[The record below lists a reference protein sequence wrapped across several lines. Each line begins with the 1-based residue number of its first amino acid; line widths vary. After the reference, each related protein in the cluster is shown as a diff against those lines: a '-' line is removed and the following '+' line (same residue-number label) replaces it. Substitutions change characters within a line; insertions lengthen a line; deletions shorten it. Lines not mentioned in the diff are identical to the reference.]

1 MFKKTPKSSI
11 PRNALPVRKAPK
23 NPYGFFRALSSGSPV
38 VYASM
43 ILMGLGNIL
52 AGQLLKGLLFLGI
65 EALFVMYMMAP
76 EGGIFY
82 LKLLPSLGDREMQEI
97 WDDEIYA
104 YTYIMGDDSKLILL
118 YGVVA
123 ICVIALMIVVWRAS
137 VCSSYKSSCLCRQG
151 KGKAGYWTEVKAA
164 AKELM
169 AKWRKPLKNKNH
181 DRIFCGAMAVV
192 VYPVSCVKGLFAWQK
207 KRNIPNFLAEIKAL
221 FDANA
226 HKLMMFLPVA
236 LLCVFTVVPLLYMMS
251 MAFTDYNKTNYVL
264 FNWVGF
270 KNFVSIFDSTSSIGR
285 QFGDVLLWTIIWAIF
300 ATFLNFIFGTIVA
313 IIINRNGTRCKG
325 LWRGLLSLTIAVPQ
339 FVSLMVIR
347 SMLQPEGI
355 VNRMLMDAG
364 IISERLPF
372 MTDVTWTRVTVIIV
386 NLWVGIP
393 YTIMQVTG
401 ILKNIPAEQYE
412 AARID
417 GAGAFQQFKNITV
430 PYMLF
435 VMTPYLITQF
445 TGNINNFNVIYLTTR
460 GEPLG
465 VGNTAGGTDLL
476 VTWLYKLSVDKQ
488 NYSMAAV
495 VGIFTFVVLSIV
507 SLITYRSTGS
517 YKDEEGFK

>member
-1 MFKKTPKSSI
+1 MSKNTAPKTEAPQ
-11 PRNALPVRKAPK
+11 NALPVVRKVQK
-23 NPYGFFRALSSGSPV
+23 NPYGLLKAIAGGGPIVWLSMLV
-38 VYASM
+38 
-43 ILMGLGNIL
+43 MGFGNIC
-52 AGQLLKGLLFLGI
+52 AGQFIKGLLFMAI
-65 EALFVMYMMAP
+65 EALFFMYMFSP
-76 EGGIFY
+76 EGGIHW

-97 WDDEIYA
+97 WDPDEFVYK
-104 YTYIMGDDSKLILL
+104 YIPGDDSKLILL

-123 ICVIALMIVVWRAS
+123 ICIIVGLIIMWRSS
-137 VCSSYKSSCLCRQG
+137 VCS
-151 KGKAGYWTEVKAA
+151 GY
-164 AKELM
+164 
-169 AKWRKPLKNKNH
+169 
-181 DRIFCGAMAVV
+181 
-192 VYPVSCVKGLFAWQK
+192 
-207 KRNIPNFLAEIKAL
+207 KAL
-221 FDANA
+221 CLRRRKEKVPNIIDDVKSLADDNI
-226 HKLMMFLPVA
+226 HKLLMFLPVA
-236 LLCVFTVVPLLYMMS
+236 FLLVFTVVPLIYMMV
-251 MAFTDYNKTNYVL
+251 MAFTDYDKSHYVL

-270 KNFVSIFDSTSSIGR
+270 DNFISIFDKGSTIGK
-285 QFGDVLLWTIIWAIF
+285 QFGEVLTWTIIWAFF

-313 IIINRNGTRCKG
+313 ILINREGTRCKG

-355 VNRMLMDAG
+355 INRMLLEAG
-364 IISERLPF
+364 WISERLPF
-372 MTDVTWTRVTVIIV
+372 MTDTTWARVTVIIV

-417 GAGAFQQFKNITV
+417 GANALQQVKNITV
-430 PYMLF
+430 PYMRF

-460 GEPLG
+460 GDPLG

-488 NYSMAAV
+488 KYALAAV
-495 VGIFTFVVLSIV
+495 IGIFTFVVLSIV
-507 SLITYRSTGS
+507 SLVTYRSTGS

>member
-1 MFKKTPKSSI
+1 MSKIAPVTEAPK
-11 PRNALPVRKAPK
+11 NALPVVRKVQK
-23 NPYGFFRALSSGSPV
+23 NPYGFFRSIAKGGPIVWL
-38 VYASM
+38 SM
-43 ILMGLGNIL
+43 IVMGLGNIC
-52 AGQLLKGLLFLGI
+52 AGQFIKGLLFLAI
-65 EALFVMYMMAP
+65 EVLFFRYMMAP
-76 EGGIFY
+76 EGGLHYI
-82 LKLLPSLGDREMQEI
+82 KLLPSLGDREMQEI
-97 WDDEIYA
+97 WDDEEFVYK
-104 YTYIMGDDSKLILL
+104 YIMGDDSKLILL

-123 ICVIALMIVVWRAS
+123 ICIIALMIVIWRMS
-137 VCSSYKSSCLCRQG
+137 VCSGYKAISLRR
-151 KGKAGYWTEVKAA
+151 K
-164 AKELM
+164 KE
-169 AKWRKPLKNKNH
+169 K
-181 DRIFCGAMAVV
+181 V
-192 VYPVSCVKGLFAWQK
+192 
-207 KRNIPNFLAEIKAL
+207 PNFLQELKSL
-221 FDANA
+221 LDENV
-226 HKLMMFLPVA
+226 HKLLMFVPVA
-236 LLCVFTVVPLLYMMS
+236 LLGVFTIVPLVYMMS

-270 KNFVSIFDSTSSIGR
+270 KNFVTIFDPNSSIGK

-313 IIINRNGTRCKG
+313 ILINRDGTKCKG

-364 IISERLPF
+364 IISTRLPF
-372 MTDVTWTRVTVIIV
+372 MTDSTWARVMVIVV

-417 GAGAFQQFKNITV
+417 GANAFQQFWNITV

-445 TGNINNFNVIYLTTR
+445 TGNINNFNVIYLHTR

-465 VGNTAGGTDLL
+465 VGNTAGDTDLL

-488 NYSMAAV
+488 NYSIAAV
-495 VGIFTFVVLSIV
+495 IGIFTFVVLSIV

>member
-1 MFKKTPKSSI
+1 MTGPKI
-11 PRNALPVRKAPK
+11 KVQK
-23 NPYGFFRALSSGSPV
+23 NPYRLSQAISKGGIAVWVSMLIMGF
-38 VYASM
+38 
-43 ILMGLGNIL
+43 GNL
-52 AGQLLKGLLFLGI
+52 CAGQFVKGLLFLAI
-65 EALFVMYMMAP
+65 EALFIFYMFSP
-76 EGGIFY
+76 EGGIHY

-97 WDDEIYA
+97 WDPDEFVYK
-104 YTYIMGDDSKLILL
+104 YIMGDDSKLILL

-123 ICVIALMIVVWRAS
+123 IFCIAGILIVWYTS
-137 VCSSYKSSCLCRQG
+137 VCSGYKAVSQRRR
-151 KGKAGYWTEVKAA
+151 
-164 AKELM
+164 KEKVPGFIDDIKSLFDGNVHKLLM
-169 AKWRKPLKNKNH
+169 A
-181 DRIFCGAMAVV
+181 I
-192 VYPVSCVKGLFAWQK
+192 
-207 KRNIPNFLAEIKAL
+207 
-221 FDANA
+221 
-226 HKLMMFLPVA
+226 PVA
-236 LLCVFTVVPLLYMMS
+236 LLVVFTIVPLVYMMA

-264 FNWVGF
+264 FNWVGLD
-270 KNFVSIFDSTSSIGR
+270 NFVSIFDPNSAIGK
-285 QFGDVLLWTIIWAIF
+285 QFGEVLLWTIIWAIF

-313 IIINRNGTRCKG
+313 ILINRDGTKLKG

-355 VNRMLMDAG
+355 INRMLMEWG
-364 IISERLPF
+364 WINERLPF
-372 MTDVTWTRVTVIIV
+372 MTDATWARVTVIVV

-417 GAGAFQQFKNITV
+417 GANAFQQFWNITV

-465 VGNTAGGTDLL
+465 VGETAGGTDLL

-495 VGIFTFVVLSIV
+495 IGIFTFVVLSIV

>member
-1 MFKKTPKSSI
+1 MSKTTASKTEAPK
-11 PRNALPVRKAPK
+11 NALPAVRKVQK
-23 NPYGFFRALSSGSPV
+23 NPYSLTRAITKGGPV
-38 VYASM
+38 VWLSM
-43 ILMGLGNIL
+43 IFMGLGNIC
-52 AGQLLKGLLFLGI
+52 AGQFVKGLLFLAI
-65 EALFVMYMMAP
+65 EVLFIGYMIGA
-76 EGGIFY
+76 EGGIHY
-82 LKLLPSLGDREMQEI
+82 LKLLPSLGDREMIEY
-97 WDDEIYA
+97 WDEDEFVYK
-104 YTYIMGDDSKLILL
+104 YIMGDDSKLILL

-123 ICVIALMIVVWRAS
+123 VCVIALMIVVWRSS
-137 VCSSYKSSCLCRQG
+137 VCSGYKALSLRRR
-151 KGKAGYWTEVKAA
+151 KEKVPNILDEVKSLLDANVH
-164 AKELM
+164 KLLM
-169 AKWRKPLKNKNH
+169 ALPL
-181 DRIFCGAMAVV
+181 
-192 VYPVSCVKGLFAWQK
+192 
-207 KRNIPNFLAEIKAL
+207 
-221 FDANA
+221 
-226 HKLMMFLPVA
+226 A
-236 LLCVFTVVPLLYMMS
+236 LLAVFTVVPLVYMMS

-270 KNFVSIFDSTSSIGR
+270 DNFLSIFDPNSAIGK
-285 QFGDVLLWTIIWAIF
+285 QFGEVLLWTIIWAIF
-300 ATFLNFIFGTIVA
+300 ATFLNFIFGTVVA
-313 IIINRNGTRCKG
+313 ILINRDGTRCKG

-347 SMLQPEGI
+347 SMLLPHGI
-355 VNRMLMDAG
+355 INRMLQEWGALG
-364 IISERLPF
+364 PGETLPF
-372 MTDVTWTRVTVIIV
+372 LTDTTWAQVTVIIV

-417 GAGAFQQFKNITV
+417 GANSLQQFWNITV

-465 VGNTAGGTDLL
+465 VGETAGGTDLL

-495 VGIFTFVVLSIV
+495 IGIFTFVVLSIV
-507 SLITYRSTGS
+507 SLVTYRSTGS

>member
-1 MFKKTPKSSI
+1 VSKKTAMTVPE
-11 PRNALPVRKAPK
+11 NALGQPKAPVYKAQK
-23 NPYGFFRALSSGSPV
+23 NPYSLLKAITKGGPIVWL
-38 VYASM
+38 SM
-43 ILMGLGNIL
+43 IVMGFGNICS
-52 AGQLLKGLLFLGI
+52 GQIIKGLLFLAI
-65 EALFVMYMMAP
+65 EALFINYMISP
-76 EGGIFY
+76 DGGIHC
-82 LKLLPSLGDREMQEI
+82 LKMLPSLGDQEMIEY
-97 WDDEIYA
+97 WDEEEFVYK
-104 YTYIMGDDSKLILL
+104 YIMGDDSKLILL

-123 ICVIALMIVVWRAS
+123 VCVIVGFVLVWGSS
-137 VCSSYKSSCLCRQG
+137 VCSGYKAWSKRRA
-151 KGKAGYWTEVKAA
+151 KGKVPNIIDDVK
-164 AKELM
+164 
-169 AKWRKPLKNKNH
+169 
-181 DRIFCGAMAVV
+181 
-192 VYPVSCVKGLFAWQK
+192 S
-207 KRNIPNFLAEIKAL
+207 L
-221 FDANA
+221 FDGNV
-226 HKLMMFLPVA
+226 HKLLMFLPTA
-236 LLCVFTVVPLLYMMS
+236 LLVVFTVVPLLYMMS
-251 MAFTDYNKTNYVL
+251 MAFTDYNKTNFVL
-264 FNWVGF
+264 FNWVGVD
-270 KNFVSIFDSTSSIGR
+270 NFVSVFDPNSAIGK
-285 QFGDVLLWTIIWAIF
+285 QFGEVLLWTIIWAIF

-313 IIINRNGTRCKG
+313 ILINRDGTRCKG

-347 SMLQPEGI
+347 SMLQDEGI
-355 VNRMLMDAG
+355 INRMLRDWGMLAEG
-364 IISERLPF
+364 ASLPF
-372 MTDVTWTRVTVIIV
+372 LSDTTWARVTVIIV

-417 GAGAFQQFKNITV
+417 GANSLQQFWNITV

-465 VGNTAGGTDLL
+465 VGETAGGTDLL

-495 VGIFTFVVLSIV
+495 IGIFTFAVLSIV

>member
-1 MFKKTPKSSI
+1 MAAAFTLRQTRWRHIPEVRRYAPTLCGFLMKGEDRVSKITVSKTEAPQ
-11 PRNALPVRKAPK
+11 NALPVVRKAPK
-23 NPYGFFRALSSGSPV
+23 NPYSLWKAITGGGIIAWLSMLV
-38 VYASM
+38 
-43 ILMGLGNIL
+43 MGLGNIC
-52 AGQLLKGLLFLGI
+52 AGQFIKGLLFLAI
-65 EALFVMYMMAP
+65 EALFFVYMFSP

-97 WDDEIYA
+97 WDEEEFVYK
-104 YTYIMGDDSKLILL
+104 YIMGDDSKLILL

-123 ICVIALMIVVWRAS
+123 VCIIALMVVVWRMS
-137 VCSSYKSSCLCRQG
+137 VCSGYKALTLRR
-151 KGKAGYWTEVKAA
+151 K
-164 AKELM
+164 KEKVPGIFRELKSLLDENVHKLLM
-169 AKWRKPLKNKNH
+169 A
-181 DRIFCGAMAVV
+181 
-192 VYPVSCVKGLFAWQK
+192 
-207 KRNIPNFLAEIKAL
+207 
-221 FDANA
+221 
-226 HKLMMFLPVA
+226 LPVA
-236 LLCVFTVVPLLYMMS
+236 LLCVFTIVPLIYMMS
-251 MAFTDYNKTNYVL
+251 MAFTDYNKTNFVL

-270 KNFVSIFDSTSSIGR
+270 DNFVSIFDPSSAIGK
-285 QFGDVLLWTIIWAIF
+285 QFGGVLLWTIIWAIF

-313 IIINRNGTRCKG
+313 ILINRDGTRCKG

-347 SMLQPEGI
+347 SMLLPQGI
-355 VNRMLMDAG
+355 INRMLMDAG
-364 IISERLPF
+364 MISERLPF
-372 MTDVTWTRVTVIIV
+372 MTDVTWARVTVIIV

-401 ILKNIPAEQYE
+401 ILKNIPSEQYE

-417 GAGAFQQFKNITV
+417 GANAIQQFWNITV

-488 NYSMAAV
+488 NYSIAAV
-495 VGIFTFVVLSIV
+495 IGIFTFVVLSIV

>member
-1 MFKKTPKSSI
+1 MSKNTAPKTEAPQ
-11 PRNALPVRKAPK
+11 NALPVVRKVQK
-23 NPYGFFRALSSGSPV
+23 NPYGLLKAIAGGGPIVWLSML
-38 VYASM
+38 A
-43 ILMGLGNIL
+43 MGFGNIC
-52 AGQLLKGLLFLGI
+52 AGQFIKGLLFMAI
-65 EALFVMYMMAP
+65 EALFFMYMFSP
-76 EGGIFY
+76 EGGIHW

-97 WDDEIYA
+97 WDPDEFVYK
-104 YTYIMGDDSKLILL
+104 YIPGDDSKLILL

-123 ICVIALMIVVWRAS
+123 ICIIVGLIIMWRSS
-137 VCSSYKSSCLCRQG
+137 VCS
-151 KGKAGYWTEVKAA
+151 GY
-164 AKELM
+164 
-169 AKWRKPLKNKNH
+169 
-181 DRIFCGAMAVV
+181 
-192 VYPVSCVKGLFAWQK
+192 
-207 KRNIPNFLAEIKAL
+207 KAL
-221 FDANA
+221 CLRRRKEKVPNIIDDVKSLADDNI
-226 HKLMMFLPVA
+226 HKLLMFLPVA
-236 LLCVFTVVPLLYMMS
+236 FLLVFTVVPLIYMMV
-251 MAFTDYNKTNYVL
+251 MAFTDYDKSHYVL

-270 KNFVSIFDSTSSIGR
+270 DNFISIFDKGSTIGK
-285 QFGDVLLWTIIWAIF
+285 QFGEVLTWTIIWAFF

-313 IIINRNGTRCKG
+313 ILINREGTRCKG

-355 VNRMLMDAG
+355 INRMLLEAG
-364 IISERLPF
+364 WISERLPF
-372 MTDVTWTRVTVIIV
+372 MTDTTWARVTVIIV

-417 GAGAFQQFKNITV
+417 GANAFQQFKNITV

-460 GEPLG
+460 GDPLG

-488 NYSMAAV
+488 KYALAAV
-495 VGIFTFVVLSIV
+495 IGIFTFVVLSIV
-507 SLITYRSTGS
+507 SLVTYRSTGS

>member
-1 MFKKTPKSSI
+1 MSKTTASKTEAPQ
-11 PRNALPVRKAPK
+11 NALPVVRKAQK
-23 NPYGFFRALSSGSPV
+23 NPYSLTKAITKGGPIVWL
-38 VYASM
+38 SM
-43 ILMGLGNIL
+43 IFMGLGNIC
-52 AGQLLKGLLFLGI
+52 AGQFVKGLLFLAI
-65 EALFVMYMMAP
+65 EVLFFGYLFSA
-76 EGGIFY
+76 EGGIYY

-97 WDDEIYA
+97 WDPDEFVYK
-104 YTYIMGDDSKLILL
+104 YIMGDDSKLILL

-123 ICVIALMIVVWRAS
+123 VCLIALMVVVWRSS
-137 VCSSYKSSCLCRQG
+137 VCSGYKAISLRRE
-151 KGKAGYWTEVKAA
+151 K
-164 AKELM
+164 
-169 AKWRKPLKNKNH
+169 KN
-181 DRIFCGAMAVV
+181 V
-192 VYPVSCVKGLFAWQK
+192 
-207 KRNIPNFLAEIKAL
+207 PNFLHELKSL
-221 FDANA
+221 LDENA
-226 HKLMMFLPVA
+226 HKLLMALPVA
-236 LLCVFTVVPLLYMMS
+236 LLAVFTVVPLVYMMS

-270 KNFVSIFDSTSSIGR
+270 DNFLSIFDPNSAIGK

-313 IIINRNGTRCKG
+313 ILINRDGTKCKG

-347 SMLQPEGI
+347 SMLLPQGI
-355 VNRMLMDAG
+355 INRMLLENK
-364 IISERLPF
+364 IISEALPF
-372 MTDVTWTRVTVIIV
+372 MTDTTWARVTVIIV

-417 GAGAFQQFKNITV
+417 GANSLQQFWNITV

-445 TGNINNFNVIYLTTR
+445 TGNVNNFNVIYLTTR
-460 GEPLG
+460 GDPLG
-465 VGNTAGGTDLL
+465 VGETAGGTDLL

-495 VGIFTFVVLSIV
+495 IGIFTFVVLSIV
-507 SLITYRSTGS
+507 SLVTYRSTGS

>member
-1 MFKKTPKSSI
+1 MSKLTAPKTEAPQ
-11 PRNALPVRKAPK
+11 NALPVVRKAQK
-23 NPYGFFRALSSGSPV
+23 NPYSFFRSIGKGGPIVWLS
-38 VYASM
+38 M
-43 ILMGLGNIL
+43 FIMGFGNL
-52 AGQLLKGLLFLGI
+52 CAGQFVKGLLFLAI
-65 EALFVMYMMAP
+65 EVLFIQYMIAP

-97 WDDEIYA
+97 WDDEEFVYK
-104 YTYIMGDDSKLILL
+104 YIMGDDSKLILL

-123 ICVIALMIVVWRAS
+123 VCLIALMIVIWRSS
-137 VCSSYKSSCLCRQG
+137 VCSGFKAISLRRRKEKVPNILQELKSLLD
-151 KGKAGYWTEVKAA
+151 ENV
-164 AKELM
+164 
-169 AKWRKPLKNKNH
+169 
-181 DRIFCGAMAVV
+181 
-192 VYPVSCVKGLFAWQK
+192 
-207 KRNIPNFLAEIKAL
+207 
-221 FDANA
+221 
-226 HKLMMFLPVA
+226 HKLLMFLPVA
-236 LLCVFTVVPLLYMMS
+236 LLAVFTIVPLVYMMS
-251 MAFTDYNKTNYVL
+251 MAFTDYNKTNFVL

-270 KNFVSIFDSTSSIGR
+270 DNFVSIFDPNSAIGK
-285 QFGDVLLWTIIWAIF
+285 QFGEVLLWTIIWAIF

-313 IIINRNGTRCKG
+313 ILINRDGTRCKG

-355 VNRMLMDAG
+355 INRMLMEAG

-372 MTDVTWTRVTVIIV
+372 MTDTTWARVTVIIV

-417 GAGAFQQFKNITV
+417 GANALQQFWNITV

-460 GEPLG
+460 GDPLG
-465 VGNTAGGTDLL
+465 VGETAGGTDLL

-495 VGIFTFVVLSIV
+495 IGIFTFVVLSIV